1 MTLRPEP
8 YAHLV
13 ADATFDALEAFEREA
28 EERGV
33 SMAGLALAWLLHHP
47 RVTAVIVGPRR
58 PEQLEPAREALEL
71 ELTESE
77 HAALRALFDRVPR
90 G

>member
-1 MTLRPEP
+1 M
-8 YAHLV
+8 
-13 ADATFDALEAFEREA
+13 
-28 EERGV
+28 

-71 ELTESE
+71 ELTETSTP
-77 HAALRALFDRVPR
+77 HSHALFDRVPR